1 MWSFPSYDAN
11 FEVQCSYLESEGQS
25 FFLGYQLFLQD
36 RIKFDTALI

>member
-11 FEVQCSYLESEGQS
+11 FEVQWLSRVRRTII
-25 FFLGYQLFLQD
+25 FLGYQLFLQD